1 MALETDE
8 VTPRGPEE
16 EAASPTT
23 GASSAAGQTRAR
35 RRWARQRVGGA
46 VLLGGALAFAL
57 MGQYYFRARRD
68 YLWDGVAYYV
78 VAVGLFAG
86 LVYWLERSTNEPGA
100 IAAWRRA
107 LAAHRLRAGMT
118 IVGLALTLAAARATI
133 AEPPPASFRGY
144 LIAWALGVV
153 LVVAAQWPAVTS
165 WPTAWA
171 RWRPWL
177 AAHAFELAALALWV
191 LLAAFLRLWRIEQ
204 IPYPLSGDEAA
215 MGLEAR
221 RVMAGELRNPFTVG
235 WLSHPTLWFF
245 GQAQVMALVGSNILG
260 LRLLSALIGVTSV
273 ITLYLAARE
282 MFGLAV
288 AQIAAALLAA
298 YPFHIHFSRQGL
310 NNISDA
316 WLTPLVFFF
325 LLRGLRRREH
335 WAMALAG
342 VCLGLMQYGYLGS
355 RVAPLVVA
363 AFLLTLALGE
373 REFIARHARGLLAL
387 VIGALAAGMPI
398 LFWYLRHPND
408 FSARLV
414 IIGIL
419 QTGWLDAEMARTGRT
434 AWQVLGEQL
443 QRAFLA
449 FNFYTDTGP
458 HYHAPQPLLSFLPSI
473 FFVFGVADALLH
485 GRDRRMALLLW
496 AVVLPLIFGGA
507 LTIGVPFAARLVV
520 CIPAVCILVAW
531 GIWRLSSLVGWLA
544 AQRGTWAIG
553 LAALITA
560 LVMVNDVRFYFG
572 EYASK
577 PYFSDMNT
585 EAATVAGQ
593 YLANLKGYQAYLFG
607 APLMYVDHPTLRYLA
622 GDGERF
628 DVLEPLLPDQRPA
641 MVTRERWLVFMFLSE
656 RLGELETVR
665 RYFPGGE
672 TVQFGGR
679 FRSHLLTIYRV
690 D

>member
-1 MALETDE
+1 MVREMEGTASQEL
-8 VTPRGPEE
+8 GE
-16 EAASPTT
+16 EAAPWPSGIPPT
-23 GASSAAGQTRAR
+23 AGWARAG
-35 RRWARQRVGGA
+35 RRWARRRVGGA
-46 VLLGGALAFAL
+46 LLLGGALAFAL

-86 LVYWLERSTNEPGA
+86 LVSWLERSTKESGVV
-100 IAAWRRA
+100 AAWRRA
-107 LAAHRLRAGMT
+107 LVAHRLRAGMT
-118 IVGLALTLAAARATI
+118 VVGLALALVAARATI
-133 AEPPPASFRGY
+133 AEPPPSSFGGY
-144 LIAWALGVV
+144 LVVWAVGIV
-153 LVVAAQWPAVTS
+153 LVAAAQWPAMTS
-165 WPTAWA
+165 WPAALA
-171 RWRPWL
+171 RWRPWWE
-177 AAHAFELAALALWV
+177 AHAFELAALALWV

-245 GQAQVMALVGSNILG
+245 GQAQVMALAGNSIGG
-260 LRLLSALIGVTSV
+260 LRLLSASIGVTTV

-282 MFGLAV
+282 MFGLVV

-325 LLRGLRRREH
+325 LLRGLRQR
-335 WAMALAG
+335 AQGSMVLAG

-355 RVAPLVVA
+355 RVVPLVVA
-363 AFLLTLALGE
+363 AFLFTLALGE
-373 REFIARHARGLLAL
+373 QGFIARHGRGLLAL
-387 VIGALAAGMPI
+387 LAGALAAGMPI

-443 QRAFLA
+443 QKAFLA
-449 FNFYTDTGP
+449 FHFYTDTGP
-458 HYHAPQPLLSFLPSI
+458 HYHAPQPLLGFLPSI
-473 FFVFGVADALLH
+473 LFAFGVADALLH

-496 AVVLPLIFGGA
+496 ATVLPLIFGGA

-531 GIWRLSSLVGWLA
+531 GIWRLSGLVGWLVA
-544 AQRGTWAIG
+544 RPGSWAIG

-560 LVMVNDVRFYFG
+560 TVMISDVRFYFG
-572 EYASK
+572 EYAPK

-593 YLANLKGYQAYLFG
+593 YLANLTGYQAYLFG

-641 MVTRERWLVFMFLSE
+641 MVTRERRLVFMFLTE

-665 RYFPGGE
+665 RYFPGGQ

-679 FRSHLLTIYRV
+679 FRPYLLTIYRV

>member
-1 MALETDE
+1 MARETSGIALQD
-8 VTPRGPEE
+8 PDE
-16 EAASPTT
+16 EAAAPTCVP
-23 GASSAAGQTRAR
+23 SAAERTRAR
-35 RRWARQRVGGA
+35 RRQAQQRVGGA
-46 VLLGGALAFAL
+46 LLLGGALVFAL
-57 MGQYYFRARRD
+57 LGQYYFRARRD

-86 LVYWLERSTNEPGA
+86 LIYWLERSPKGPGVA
-100 IAAWRRA
+100 TRWYRT
-107 LAAHRLRAGMT
+107 LAAHRLQVGMT
-118 IVGLALTLAAARATI
+118 IVGLALALAAARATI
-133 AEPPPASFRGY
+133 AEPPPPSFRGY
-144 LIAWALGVV
+144 LIAWAAGIV
-153 LVVAAQWPAVTS
+153 LVVAAQLPAIAS
-165 WPTAWA
+165 WPTALA

-177 AAHAFELAALALWV
+177 ETHAFELAALMLWV

-260 LRLLSALIGVTSV
+260 LRLLSALIGATTVVTV
-273 ITLYLAARE
+273 YLAARE

-325 LLRGLRRREH
+325 LLRGLRRREL
-335 WAMALAG
+335 WSMALAG
-342 VCLGLMQYGYLGS
+342 VGLGLMQYGYLGS
-355 RVAPLVVA
+355 RVVPLVVA
-363 AFLLTLALGE
+363 VFLFTLVLGE

-387 VIGALAAGMPI
+387 AAGALAAGMPI

-419 QTGWLDAEMARTGRT
+419 QTGWLDAEMARTGKT

-443 QRAFLA
+443 QKAFLA
-449 FNFYTDTGP
+449 FNFYPDTGP
-458 HYHAPQPLLSFLPSI
+458 HYHAPQPLLGFLPSI
-473 FFVFGVADALLH
+473 LFVFGVADALLH

-496 AVVLPLIFGGA
+496 AIVLPLIFGGA

-520 CIPAVCILVAW
+520 CIPAVCILLAW
-531 GIWRLSSLVGWLA
+531 GVWRLSNLVGWLA
-544 AQRGTWAIG
+544 ARPETWAVG
-553 LAALITA
+553 LAALVTA
-560 LVMVNDVRFYFG
+560 VVMINDVRFYFG
-572 EYASK
+572 EYAPK

-628 DVLEPLLPDQRPA
+628 EVLEPLPPDQRPA
-641 MVTRERWLVFMFLSE
+641 MVTRERRLVFLFLTE

-679 FRSHLLTIYRV
+679 FRSQLLTIYRV

>member
-1 MALETDE
+1 MARETGEIACREPDE
-8 VTPRGPEE
+8 G
-16 EAASPTT
+16 AAP
-23 GASSAAGQTRAR
+23 ASVPSAAERTRAR
-35 RRWARQRVGGA
+35 RRRARQRVGGA
-46 VLLGGALAFAL
+46 LLLGGALAFAL

-86 LVYWLERSTNEPGA
+86 LIYWLERSPKGPGA
-100 IAAWRRA
+100 VAAWRRT
-107 LAAHRLRAGMT
+107 LAAQRLRVGMT
-118 IVGLALTLAAARATI
+118 IAGLALALTAARATI
-133 AEPPPASFRGY
+133 AEPPPSSFGGY
-144 LIAWALGVV
+144 LIAWALGII
-153 LVVAAQWPAVTS
+153 LVVAAQLPAITS
-165 WPTAWA
+165 WPAALA

-177 AAHAFELAALALWV
+177 EAHAFELAALALWV

-260 LRLLSALIGVTSV
+260 LRLLSALIGVTTV
-273 ITLYLAARE
+273 VTLYLAARE

-325 LLRGLRRREH
+325 LLRGLRRREP
-335 WAMALAG
+335 WSMALAG
-342 VCLGLMQYGYLGS
+342 VGLGLMQYGYLGS
-355 RVAPLVVA
+355 RVVPVVVA
-363 AFLLTLALGE
+363 AFLFTLALGE

-387 VIGALAAGMPI
+387 AIGAVAAGMPI

-443 QRAFLA
+443 QKAFLA
-449 FNFYTDTGP
+449 FHFYLDTGP
-458 HYHAPQPLLSFLPSI
+458 HYHAPRPLLGFLPSI

-496 AVVLPLIFGGA
+496 AIVLPLIFGGA

-520 CIPAVCILVAW
+520 CIPAVCILLAW

-544 AQRGTWAIG
+544 ARPGTWAVG
-553 LAALITA
+553 LAALVTA
-560 LVMVNDVRFYFG
+560 TVMISDVRFYFG
-572 EYASK
+572 EYAPK

-628 DVLEPLLPDQRPA
+628 DVLEPLPPDQRPA
-641 MVTRERWLVFMFLSE
+641 MVTRERRLVFLFLTE
-656 RLGELETVR
+656 RLGELETVQ

-672 TVQFGGR
+672 TVQFSGR
-679 FRSHLLTIYRV
+679 FRPHLLTIYRV